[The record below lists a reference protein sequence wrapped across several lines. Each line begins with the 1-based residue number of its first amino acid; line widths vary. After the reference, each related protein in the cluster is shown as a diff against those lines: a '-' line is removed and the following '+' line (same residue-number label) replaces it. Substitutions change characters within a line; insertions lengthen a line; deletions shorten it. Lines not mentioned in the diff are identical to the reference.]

1 MPTVRRLGNADDVA
15 FKTGLG
21 GVDAL
26 AYGTIAILFRPSE
39 DTVFRWLVKL
49 YDSAG
54 ADLGGI
60 GLLSDGTT
68 FWKGAGPYA
77 TEGPVVTYG
86 DWHLLIARKNTGD
99 VRPRFS
105 LQNVTTDIWVHDD
118 GAETQLDWAPPTGG
132 SIRTK
137 DATSGDG
144 PGSDYAAAAIWSN
157 ELPWAADTFGD
168 AAIEAAQL
176 EDHLDFWRD
185 ADPASGWAFD
195 GSNVNVN
202 VEDFT
207 LNRADETSS
216 GVGSAVSATDLDFV
230 FETAGILS
238 LSRNFLRTTQTE
250 PGTGG
255 IVRDLSE
262 TQGTPT
268 TLGSGS
274 VSGGFVE
281 VLRWHRVVGTTVG
294 SDAISTQVDVSAVSA
309 ATLEYRWRVQRYNSA
324 GVLQASSTSYSAG
337 HNTVGIKTATFVLST
352 TWEADDRL
360 ALSLELRK
368 ASGGGSRSITL
379 NVNDADAWLEF
390 EIAEIP
396 AITGG
401 LAVTEAGDIP
411 AGSGTATAPPVTG
424 TLSITEAADTLAAAG
439 TSQGLSFTGTL
450 AVTEAADTLASSG
463 DVTAP
468 SVTGT
473 LAATEQPDTL
483 AAAGTAI
490 PPPITG
496 TLAVTEAADTL
507 AASGASTAPGI
518 TGTLSVV
525 EATDTLAASGTVEA
539 GAITGTVAVTEI
551 ADTLAASGLVQV
563 PIVGT
568 LSITEAAD
576 ALVAAGTAIPPPING
591 TINITQ
597 AADTL
602 ASSGFFA
609 PLGGTSFNAISAAVV
624 AAGRGSTSTVMA
636 VRTSTA
642 TVSEG

>member
-15 FKTGLG
+15 FQTGLG

-26 AYGTIAILFRPSE
+26 AYGTIVILFRPSE

-49 YDSAG
+49 YDAAG

-77 TEGPVVTYG
+77 TEGPAVTYG
-86 DWHLLIARKNTGD
+86 DWHLLVARKNTGD

-105 LQNVTTDIWVHDD
+105 LLNIATGIWDHADAVD
-118 GAETQLDWAPPTGG
+118 TQLDWAPPTGG

-137 DATSGDG
+137 DAVSGDG
-144 PGSDYAAAAIWSN
+144 PGSDYAAAAVWAN

-168 AAIEAAQL
+168 AAIESAQL

-195 GSNVNVN
+195 SANVNVN

-294 SDAISTQVDVSAVSA
+294 SDSISTQVDVSAVSA
-309 ATLEYRWRVQRYNSA
+309 STLEYRWRVQRYNSS
-324 GVLQASSTSYSAG
+324 GVLQASSSYSAG
-337 HNTVGIKTATFVLST
+337 HNTVGIKTSTFVLST
-352 TWEADDRL
+352 TWAADDRL

-368 ASGGGSRSITL
+368 ASGGGSRNITL

-390 EIAEIP
+390 EVAEIP
-396 AITGG
+396 AISGG
-401 LAVTEAGDIP
+401 LAVTEAADTL
-411 AGSGTATAPPVTG
+411 AASGTATAPPVTG
-424 TLSITEAADTLAAAG
+424 TLSVTEAADTLDASG

-450 AVTEAADTLASSG
+450 AVTEATDTLAASG
-463 DVTAP
+463 EVTAP

-473 LAATEQPDTL
+473 LAVTEQPDTL
-483 AAAGTAI
+483 AASGTAT
-490 PPPITG
+490 PPPVTG
-496 TLAVTEAADTL
+496 MLAVTEAADTL
-507 AASGASTAPGI
+507 AASGISTAPGI
-518 TGTLSVV
+518 TGTLSVA

-539 GAITGTVAVTEI
+539 GAITGAVAVTEVV
-551 ADTLAASGLVQV
+551 DTLAASGLVQV

-576 ALVAAGTAIPPPING
+576 ALVAAGTAIPPPITG
-591 TINITQ
+591 TINIAQ

-602 ASSGFFA
+602 AGSGFFA

-636 VRTSTA
+636 ARTSTA